1 MNVLISGGAKNG
13 KSMYAQ
19 RLAKAMAEEAGR
31 PLYYIA
37 TMIPGD
43 EEDRA
48 RIRRHREERAG
59 WGFATL
65 ERGRDLC
72 GLLAGGESPADR
84 GAAERSP
91 EQTETADARP
101 QERTEAPAEP
111 PAGQDLQVDPKG
123 AFLLDSV
130 TALLGN
136 EMFSPDGAIDLNAP
150 VRVADDCARFAKA
163 TGSTVFVSDYIYGDG
178 DEYDELTEA
187 YRKGLAMI
195 DRRLAEVCDRVVEI
209 SAGTAEEW
217 KVPPES
223 EDEAPRG
230 EEVPPKGEEAPPKGE
245 EVPPESGGGER

>member
-37 TMIPGD
+37 TMIPCD

-72 GLLAGGESPADR
+72 GLLVGGESPV
-84 GAAERSP
+84 
-91 EQTETADARP
+91 QTET
-101 QERTEAPAEP
+101 AEP
-111 PAGQDLQVDPKG
+111 PAGQNPPVDPKG

-136 EMFSPDGAIDLNAP
+136 EMFSPDGEIDRNAP
-150 VRVADDCARFAKA
+150 ARVADDCARFAKA

-209 SAGTAEEW
+209 SAGSAEEW

-223 EDEAPRG
+223 
-230 EEVPPKGEEAPPKGE
+230 
-245 EVPPESGGGER
+245 GGRER